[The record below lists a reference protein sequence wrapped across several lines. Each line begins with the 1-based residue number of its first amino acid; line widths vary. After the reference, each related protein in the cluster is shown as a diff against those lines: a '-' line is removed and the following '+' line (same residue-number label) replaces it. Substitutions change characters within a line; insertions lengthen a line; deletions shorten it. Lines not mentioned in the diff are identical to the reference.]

1 MNCISWTG
9 IVTHQVAKKIN
20 DKDDAVELQK
30 FDGRSMLR
38 DSLFETKT
46 GKPKMQKPQ

>member
-1 MNCISWTG
+1 M
-9 IVTHQVAKKIN
+9 AKKIN

-46 GKPKMQKPQ
+46 GKAQNAETAIKVARNAWIGFV